1 MFPPNNQKIRLE
13 HLERQAFV
21 YIRQSTL
28 AQVLHNTAS
37 TARQYNL
44 EQRAL
49 DLGWPRSR
57 ITIIDQDQA
66 RSGTSSVGRDGFQF
80 MVAQVGLGHVG
91 AVFCLEASRL
101 SRAGSDWHR
110 LVEICA
116 LTDTLVID
124 TDGIYDPGDFN
135 DRLVLGIK
143 GAMSEAEL
151 HWLRQRLLGGKL
163 EKARQGQLRVRLP
176 TGLIYDPA
184 NQVVLDPDEQVQQAV
199 HLLFALFAESKS
211 ALAVVKHFDQHKLL
225 FPTRHWGG
233 VCDGE
238 LDWQPLHHGRVLAI
252 LHNPAY
258 AGAYVYGRTKTRS
271 RLLPG
276 EEPRIKGRTRQVKT
290 ADWPILLRDAHPG
303 YITWAQFL
311 RNQQQLDDN
320 RTFRPEERRGA
331 VREGSAWLQGIV
343 LCGRCGRG
351 MSVRYPA
358 NGQICYYA
366 CNQLHS
372 QFARKTCQSIRGNE
386 VNAAVASTFLE
397 AMQPA
402 QLEVSFSTLNQ
413 LEERA
418 RQIDRQWQLRLEQA
432 QYEADRARR
441 RFFLVEPEN
450 RLVARSLEREWN
462 EKLVELE
469 RLQKEYEIRPQPQ
482 VQLASVAERQRILA
496 LAQDLP
502 TVWQAPS
509 TTHADR
515 KQLLR
520 FLIKDVTLT
529 RGKNTIHIGIRWQT
543 EALTELEVP
552 RPLRSHERKR
562 TDPAVVDRVRQLTPS
577 RTDRQIAEQL
587 NQAGFTP
594 GMGGSFTK
602 GKVQWIR
609 HAYKIVSGCPEAPG
623 LCPTG
628 QRGDGRYSAKAAAAL
643 LNVDVSTIADW
654 CESSR
659 LECVRAKPHGPR
671 WIKLTPE
678 MIAQLRKS
686 IKQRWSHH
694 SAKTGD
700 AITKHIDEDTCD
712 DF

>member
-1 MFPPNNQKIRLE
+1 MLFPLTDQKIQLE

-49 DLGWPRSR
+49 DLGWSRSR
-57 ITIIDQDQA
+57 IVVIDQDQA
-66 RSGTSSVGRDGFQF
+66 RSGKSSVGRDGFQF
-80 MVAQVGLGHVG
+80 MVAQVGLGRVG
-91 AVFCLEASRL
+91 AVLCLEASRL
-101 SRAGSDWHR
+101 ARAGSDWHH
-110 LVEICA
+110 LIEICA

-124 TDGIYDPGDFN
+124 ADGIYDPGQFN

-143 GAMSEAEL
+143 GTMSEAEL

-163 EKARQGQLRVRLP
+163 EKARKGELRMRLP
-176 TGLIYDPA
+176 TGLVYDPTG
-184 NQVVLDPDEQVQQAV
+184 QVELDPDEQVQQAFR
-199 HLLFALFAESKS
+199 LLFDLFTESKS
-211 ALAVVKHFDQHKLL
+211 ALAVVKHFDQHLLL

-233 VCDGE
+233 VRDGE
-238 LDWQPLHHGRVLAI
+238 LEWRPLRHARVLAI

-258 AGAYVYGRTKTRS
+258 AGAYVYGRTKTR
-271 RLLPG
+271 RQLLPG
-276 EEPRIKGRTRQVKT
+276 EEPRIKGRTHRVDLV
-290 ADWPILLRDAHPG
+290 DWPILLRDAHPG
-303 YITWAQFL
+303 YITWEQYL
-311 RNQQQLDDN
+311 HHQQQLDDN

-331 VREGSAWLQGIV
+331 VREGAALLQGIA

-358 NGQICYYA
+358 NGQICYYT

-372 QFARKTCQSIRGNE
+372 QFAKKTCQSVRGNE
-386 VNAAVASTFLE
+386 VDDIVARTFLE

-402 QLEVSFSTLNQ
+402 QLEISLSTLDQ

-418 RQIDRQWQLRLEQA
+418 HQIARQWQLRLERS
-432 QYEADRARR
+432 QYEADLARR
-441 RFFLVEPEN
+441 RFLAVEPEN
-450 RLVARSLEREWN
+450 RLVARTLEREWN
-462 EKLVELE
+462 EKLAQQEQLN
-469 RLQKEYEIRPQPQ
+469 KEYQARPQPI
-482 VQLASVAERQRILA
+482 VQLASAEERQRILA

-502 TVWQAPS
+502 TVWQASS
-509 TTHADR
+509 TSNADR

-529 RGKNTIHIGIRWQT
+529 RKKDTIHLGIRWQT

-552 RPLRSHERKR
+552 RPLRVYEGKR
-562 TDPAVVDRVRQLTPS
+562 TEPTVIDRVRQLAPTH
-577 RTDRQIAEQL
+577 TDSQIAEQL

-643 LNVDVSTIADW
+643 LNVDVSTVADW
-654 CESSR
+654 CESGR
-659 LECVRAKPHGPR
+659 LDCVRAKPRGPR
-671 WIKLTPE
+671 WITLTPE
-678 MIAQLRKS
+678 KISQLRKPV
-686 IKQRWSHH
+686 KQCWSSHQ
-694 SAKTGD
+694 
-700 AITKHIDEDTCD
+700 
-712 DF
+712 